1 MDGELGVS
9 YSVLVV
15 PEDPTHNGDI
25 LEPLIVRMLAQC
37 GKPNARVLVLTNP
50 KVQGYE
56 HARQKLPE
64 ILERYRHF
72 DLILFLVDADGK
84 DKAAVFEALESK
96 AASNGLPLFCAAAEQ
111 EVEVWLL
118 AGHAEKLEIPWGEVR
133 RDISV
138 KENVF
143 EPFLS
148 KYGDRRR
155 YGGGRDLL
163 MREAVEKY
171 DQILQRCPELQ
182 RLQGR
187 ITQLLRLT
195 SPESLL

>member
-1 MDGELGVS
+1 VIDHLTIKGFKSFENVELNLGV
-9 YSVLVV
+9 L
-15 PEDPTHNGDI
+15 NFFIG
-25 LEPLIVRMLAQC
+25 MLAQC

-64 ILERYRHF
+64 IVERYRHF

-84 DKAAVFEALESK
+84 DKATVFQALESN
-96 AASNGLPLFCAAAEQ
+96 AASNGSALFCAAAEQ

-118 AGHAEKLEIPWGEVR
+118 AGQVR

-163 MREAVEKY
+163 MREANGVRSFRDCRVGSY
-171 DQILQRCPELQ
+171 SFC
-182 RLQGR
+182 
-187 ITQLLRLT
+187 T
-195 SPESLL
+195 